1 MRLGC
6 NSWFWFFI
14 TLLPLSASA
23 VVVQGQYKS
32 SVISNT
38 VNTVVEKKLIERGF
52 SSNDPRYSSTLSSV
66 TSKTNQIA
74 KASKAVSVAG
84 FTGRTWLTASLR
96 SALFGRA
103 AVVALVAAGAIE
115 WLLQDE
121 DHIQITTIDPS
132 EDSGLAGYY
141 WGYGGR
147 YASTPTELAN
157 AICSA
162 YQYCDHF
169 VIQSY
174 NPDPSR
180 QDLRTVRYYLDAA
193 GKSEWTSHTYNQLTC
208 SGNST
213 VASCLPDYVS
223 GGTPVTKVVPV
234 QEALATLTEADLAK
248 ELNPQVV
255 ADIANNVWSQASN
268 EPGYGGVPYSPS
280 YAATSSDVAAAT
292 STAPKPSVGDL
303 VVPDG
308 QFGSDT
314 ATNPNPDP
322 NTGTG
327 GDSTVIGKDPGIA
340 SPTLESPY
348 TAQQIISPIE
358 NSMPFLRNLE
368 LPVKSATCPTYSFD
382 WNGKNFVA
390 DVHCDLI
397 EKYKSVIQIIASICW
412 SLVALRM
419 ILSA

>member
-6 NSWFWFFI
+6 NTWFWIALTF
-14 TLLPLSASA
+14 LPISASA
-23 VVVQGQYKS
+23 AVSQGQYKS
-32 SVISNT
+32 SVITNT

-121 DHIQITTIDPS
+121 DNIQITTYDPN
-132 EDSGLAGYY
+132 EDVGLAGYY
-141 WGYGGR
+141 WGSSGR
-147 YASTPTELAN
+147 YASTVTEIAN
-157 AICSA
+157 GICSS
-162 YQYCDHF
+162 YQYCNHF

-174 NPDPSR
+174 NADPSR
-180 QDLRTVRYYLDAA
+180 EDLRTVRYYLDAA
-193 GKSEWTSHTYNQLTC
+193 GKSEWTSNTFSRYTC

-248 ELNPQVV
+248 QLNPQVV

-314 ATNPNPDP
+314 AINPTPDP

>member
-14 TLLPLSASA
+14 TLLPFSASA
-23 VVVQGQYKS
+23 AVVQGQYKS
-32 SVISNT
+32 SAITNT

-121 DHIQITTIDPS
+121 DNIQITTYDT
-132 EDSGLAGYY
+132 SGDVGRAGYY
-141 WGYGGR
+141 WGVDSNLATTVSEA
-147 YASTPTELAN
+147 ASV
-157 AICSA
+157 ICNG

-169 VIQSY
+169 VVQSY
-174 NPDPSR
+174 ASDPSR

-193 GKSEWTSHTYNQLTC
+193 GKSEWTSRTAREYSC
-208 SGNST
+208 DGNST
-213 VASCLPDYVS
+213 AIASCKPDYVS

-234 QEALATLTEADLAK
+234 QDALNTLTEADLAK
-248 ELNPQVV
+248 DLNPQVV

-280 YAATSSDVAAAT
+280 YAATSSDVSAAT
-292 STAPKPSVGDL
+292 STKPTVGDL

-314 ATNPNPDP
+314 ATNPDPDP
-322 NTGTG
+322 NAGSG

-340 SPTLESPY
+340 SPTLETPY
-348 TAQQIISPIE
+348 TAQQIIGPIE

-368 LPVKSATCPTYSFD
+368 LPVKSAVCPTYSFD
-382 WNGKNFVA
+382 WNGKNFIA

>member
-14 TLLPLSASA
+14 TFLPLTSSAA
-23 VVVQGQYKS
+23 VVQGQYKS

-38 VNTVVEKKLIERGF
+38 VKTVVEKKLIERGF
-52 SSNDPRYSSTLSSV
+52 SSNDPRYLTTLSSV

-74 KASKAVSVAG
+74 KASKAVSFAG

-96 SALFGRA
+96 SALFGRG

-121 DHIQITTIDPS
+121 DNIQITTYDPS
-132 EDSGLAGYY
+132 QDVGLAGYY
-141 WGYGGR
+141 WSFSAR
-147 YASTPTELAN
+147 EASTVTEIAN
-157 AICSA
+157 AICSG
-162 YQYCDHF
+162 YKYCDHF

-174 NPDPSR
+174 NADPAR
-180 QDLRTVRYYLDAA
+180 QDLRTVRFYTDAA
-193 GKSEWTSHTYNQLTC
+193 GKNEWTSNTASRIPC
-208 SGNST
+208 GGNSK
-213 VASCLPDYVS
+213 VASCLPGYVS

-234 QEALATLTEADLAK
+234 QDALATLKEADLAK
-248 ELNPQVV
+248 ELNPKVV
-255 ADIANNVWSQASN
+255 ADIANSVWSQASN

-280 YAATSSDVAAAT
+280 YAATSSDVAAST
-292 STAPKPSVGDL
+292 STATKPSLGDL

-314 ATNPNPDP
+314 ATNPYPDP
-322 NTGTG
+322 DTRTG

-340 SPTLESPY
+340 SPILETPY

-368 LPVKSATCPTYSFD
+368 LPVKSATCPTYSFE

-390 DVHCDLI
+390 DVHCALI

>member
-14 TLLPLSASA
+14 TLLPFSASA
-23 VVVQGQYKS
+23 AVVQGQYNS
-32 SVISNT
+32 SAITNT

-52 SSNDPRYSSTLSSV
+52 SSNDPRYTSTLSSV

-121 DHIQITTIDPS
+121 DNIQITTFEPGQDG
-132 EDSGLAGYY
+132 GLAGYY
-141 WGYGGR
+141 WGATGR
-147 YASTPTELAN
+147 YTSTVTELAN
-157 AICSA
+157 ATCSA

-174 NPDPSR
+174 NADPSR
-180 QDLRTVRYYLDAA
+180 EDLRTVRFYLDAA
-193 GKSEWTSHTYNQLTC
+193 GKSEWTNYTASRFTC

-213 VASCLPDYVS
+213 IASCLPDYVS
-223 GGTPVTKVVPV
+223 GGKPVTKVVPV
-234 QEALATLTEADLAK
+234 QEALQTLSEADLAK

-255 ADIANNVWSQASN
+255 ADIANNVWSQAAN
-268 EPGYGGVPYSPS
+268 EPAYGGVPYSPS
-280 YAATSSDVAAAT
+280 YAATSSDVVAAT

-314 ATNPNPDP
+314 ATNPTPDP